1 MSRDRPNVLAM
12 LDAIK
17 RIEEYTAS
25 YGSAAEFHSRS
36 QAFDATL
43 MNFVGIGEMVD
54 RLSEELKTR
63 HAETD
68 WQEIKEFRNIVAH
81 DYLGVDAEEVWQI
94 VKTDLSAL
102 KESLSTILKDLPD

>member
-12 LDAIK
+12 LEAID
-17 RIEEYTAS
+17 RIEQYTRPITDAQ
-25 YGSAAEFHSRS
+25 GFQANS

-43 MNFVGIGEMVD
+43 MNFVVIGEMVD
-54 RLSEELKTR
+54 RLSGVVKGR
-63 HAETD
+63 HPEMD

-94 VKTDLSAL
+94 VR
-102 KESLSTILKDLPD
+102 KDLPPLKACLSAILQELVD